1 MKRTTLLH
9 QGLSATVA
17 GMGHTDTLALVDAGY
32 SVPLGVERIDV
43 AVRPGVPGLIDVLQA
58 VLSELIVDSYVVP
71 AEMADA
77 NPALSAAIEEA
88 LAGVPSRAIPQAEF
102 KVAARAA
109 KAVVRTGEYSPYG
122 NLILVGGVT
131 DELLRSAPGEVGRT
145 RS

>member
-32 SVPLGVERIDV
+32 SVPIGVERIDV
-43 AVRPGVPGLIDVLQA
+43 AVRPGIPGLIDVLEA
-58 VLSELIVDSYVVP
+58 VLSELVVDRYIVP
-71 AEMADA
+71 AEMAEA
-77 NPALSAAIEEA
+77 NPALFAAIEA
-88 LAGVPSRAIPQAEF
+88 TLAGIESQSIPQADF
-102 KVAARAA
+102 KVAARSA
-109 KAVVRTGEYSPYG
+109 KGVVRTGEYSPYG

-131 DELLRSAPGEVGRT
+131 DELLGSAPGEVGRT